1 MPLRRGFKADAT
13 ALAAEV
19 RDELGIG
26 PYDRIDPHRLAQ
38 HLGVPVVRL
47 SDLVATCRAADHFLT
62 IAPEMF
68 SAATVFEGRRR
79 MVVHNDAH
87 SEPRQNSDLAHE
99 LSHGLLLHPP
109 IPALDVATG
118 CRNWNS
124 TYEDEAN
131 WLAGALLVTPE
142 MALATARGRFTLRE
156 AQLRLGVSNKMLRWR
171 MNVTGANIRANRE
184 RSARSQRSA

>member
-1 MPLRRGFKADAT
+1 MPLRRGFKADAA

-26 PYDRIDPHRLAQ
+26 PYGRMDPHKLAQ

-47 SDLVATCRAADHFLT
+47 SDLAATCRAADHFLT

-124 TYEDEAN
+124 THEDEAN

-142 MALATARGRFTLRE
+142 MALATARGRFTPRE
-156 AQLRLGVSNKMLRWR
+156 AELRLGVSNKMLRWR

-184 RSARSQRSA
+184 RSARGRRSA

>member
-19 RDELGIG
+19 RDEL
-26 PYDRIDPHRLAQ
+26 DIDPYGRMDPHELAQ
-38 HLGVPVVRL
+38 HLGIPVVQL

-62 IAPEMF
+62 VAPEMF

-131 WLAGALLVTPE
+131 WLASALLVTPE

-156 AQLRLGVSNKMLRWR
+156 AQLRLGVSAKMLRWR
-171 MNVTGANIRANRE
+171 MNVTGANIRADRE
-184 RSARSQRSA
+184 RSARGRRSA